1 MGSRKISSLPVASI
15 DGTEELLV
23 NDSGTSKKVTISN
36 AVNSVVDV
44 SGATVGGDLS
54 GTVSNAQLTANSVG
68 TSEIVDGSVTAA
80 KLDTTYESADAD
92 IQTHITASHAPS
104 DANNYTLPSSVVH
117 DSELSSST
125 SSTSTST
132 GANSAAVKAAYD
144 KGNHSHSYL
153 GDSDSRIS
161 GWDDAAAFAN
171 GVDDGDNVLNKAHE
185 FIDAFNTLPE
195 SLNLANE
202 LAGKVDDSQVLTD
215 VPTGAVFSDT
225 TYSVGDN
232 GLSQKNFTTTL
243 KSKLDG
249 IETGAT
255 GDQTQSDINGLGI
268 TATGVDL
275 GNWTLTESAG
285 VLYFATGG
293 TNKMKL
299 DASGNLTVVGD
310 VTAFGT
316 I

>member
-144 KGNHSHSYL
+144 KGNHSHSMKANADMSNV
-153 GDSDSRIS
+153 DS
-161 GWDDAAAFAN
+161 
-171 GVDDGDNVLNKAHE
+171 
-185 FIDAFNTLPE
+185 LP
-195 SLNLANE
+195 
-202 LAGKVDDSQVLTD
+202 
-215 VPTGAVFSDT
+215 P
-225 TYSVGDN
+225 SVVA
-232 GLSQKNFTTTL
+232 TL
-243 KSKLDG
+243 KGDTGNTGPAGSKGDTG
-249 IETGAT
+249 NTGPAGAT
-255 GDQTQSDINGLGI
+255 GNTGPAGSNG
-268 TATGVDL
+268 ATGP
-275 GNWTLTESAG
+275 AG
-285 VLYFATGG
+285 SKGD
-293 TNKMKL
+293 K
-299 DASGNLTVVGD
+299 GD
-310 VTAFGT
+310 VGAVYTLNGT
-316 I
+316 TLVIEF